1 MHQTISE
8 RWNRISLRTKITGV
22 TVLMLTLGLLVS
34 GIGTA
39 AMLRSYVED
48 QMAARLD
55 TIASGN
61 LGRYFMDEGEEPGAQ
76 ADLNDLTFT
85 SSDEVFVAVYD
96 AETGEFV
103 KHNWQGRDSGMFP
116 QFPAVVTQA
125 DVNSRNSQTGGKYA
139 VYQLPDADGQYTFRA
154 VSALLTADQHGN
166 YAPIVIAISSKD
178 TERLLAVYLTIFLG
192 FGLGVVLVGAL
203 LTRMLVTSTFTPL
216 REVERTAA
224 AIADGDFGQRLGG
237 ATPNTEV
244 GRLNRSLNTM
254 LNRIDRAFRDRARTI
269 EQMRRFVGDASHEL
283 RTPLVSV
290 RGYAELYR
298 MGALQSPDEVA
309 QAMDRIEKEAIRMG
323 GLVEDLL
330 ALARLDEAKPLELA
344 EVDLVPLAR
353 DAALDAMAANPGR
366 TVTVIAPEEL
376 GSTDAASPPTP
387 ELEVDLEADRPTT
400 GAISFAGATLARFRG
415 RRPRGDA
422 PGGAAA
428 RRGGGPKAGAAT
440 SGASRRGQ
448 PARSRGAAADTTMT
462 TIAGSEAPAPTP
474 ASTGAAVV
482 TAPVRRA
489 VVLAEEN
496 KIRQVITNLMA
507 NAIRFTSDDSP
518 IDIRVSI
525 DDSAERAMIEVVDHG
540 EGIPPQISEKIFQ
553 RFWRADTSRTRE
565 TGGSGLG
572 LAIVSSIVAAHNGTV
587 DVIETPGGGATF
599 RVSLPL
605 AGLDGRAA
613 ARGAGLTRPVL
624 PKLAR
629 ADVAHGRR
637 RRARHRPQS
646 RLPSNHRRVEGTTTM
661 TTYHVDAAQ
670 VSAATQTVQ
679 GTIGRIQAEVA
690 SLLGQLTGLQSS
702 WSGQAATAFQ
712 GAVADWR
719 TTQLHVEQ
727 SLAQLNHALGV
738 AAAQYADA
746 EQANARLFL
755 R

>member
-48 QMAARLD
+48 QMASKLD
-55 TIASGN
+55 TIAAGS
-61 LGRYFMDEGEEPGAQ
+61 LDKYFEGQNMPGAK
-76 ADLNDLTFT
+76 ANLDDLSFA
-85 SSDEVFVAVYD
+85 SSDDVFVAIYD
-96 AETGEFV
+96 PITA
-103 KHNWQGRDSGMFP
+103 KLYDHNWEQRGSGSYP
-116 QFPAVVTQA
+116 EIPSSLTVAEVNVT
-125 DVNSRNSQTGGKYA
+125 NERSQSGKYT
-139 VYQLPDADGQYTFRA
+139 VYQLEDESGQPTFRA
-154 VSALLTADQHGN
+154 VSALMTADQHGN
-166 YAPIVIAISSKD
+166 YAPIIIAISSKD

-298 MGALQSPDEVA
+298 MGALQTPDEVA

-376 GSTDAASPPTP
+376 GGADAAGQATP
-387 ELEVDLEADRPTT
+387 ELEVELEPDRPAA
-400 GAISFAGATLARFRG
+400 GAISFAGATLARLRG
-415 RRPRGDA
+415 RRPRG
-422 PGGAAA
+422 GGESPTSGTA
-428 RRGGGPKAGAAT
+428 RRGAGQRAGA
-440 SGASRRGQ
+440 GASGSRRSQ
-448 PARSRGAAADTTMT
+448 SARARTSSSADARITTYPSVEPQGDESLPVT
-462 TIAGSEAPAPTP
+462 T
-474 ASTGAAVV
+474 V
-482 TAPVRRA
+482 TDGTVIAPVRRA

-507 NAIRFTSDDSP
+507 NAIRFTTDDSP
-518 IDIRVSI
+518 IEIRVSV
-525 DDSAERAMIEVVDHG
+525 DDAAERAMIEVVDHG
-540 EGIPPQISEKIFQ
+540 EGIPSQIREKIFQ

-572 LAIVSSIVAAHNGTV
+572 LAIVSSIIAAHNGSV
-587 DVIETPGGGATF
+587 DVVETPGGGATF

-605 AGLDGRAA
+605 AGSSAA
-613 ARGAGLTRPVL
+613 
-624 PKLAR
+624 
-629 ADVAHGRR
+629 
-637 RRARHRPQS
+637 PQS
-646 RLPSNHRRVEGTTTM
+646 VT
-661 TTYHVDAAQ
+661 
-670 VSAATQTVQ
+670 SA
-679 GTIGRIQAEVA
+679 
-690 SLLGQLTGLQSS
+690 
-702 WSGQAATAFQ
+702 
-712 GAVADWR
+712 
-719 TTQLHVEQ
+719 
-727 SLAQLNHALGV
+727 
-738 AAAQYADA
+738 
-746 EQANARLFL
+746 
-755 R
+755 

>member
-1 MHQTISE
+1 MHQTINE

-39 AMLRSYVED
+39 AMLRSYVEE
-48 QMAARLD
+48 QTKGKLAA
-55 TIASGN
+55 IASGD
-61 LGRYFMDEGEEPGAQ
+61 LMKYFTDEGGDADPGTNLD
-76 ADLNDLTFT
+76 DLAFRPAED
-85 SSDEVFVAVYD
+85 VFVAVYD
-96 AETGEFV
+96 EQTG
-103 KHNWQGRDSGMFP
+103 KWAHNWGDRDRAELP
-116 QFPAVVTQA
+116 
-125 DVNSRNSQTGGKYA
+125 
-139 VYQLPDADGQYTFRA
+139 QLPAMLTPAMVNEKNAGGYQVFPLRDADGNSTFRA
-154 VSALLTADQHGN
+154 VAALMTADQHGT
-166 YAPIVIAISSKD
+166 YAPIIIAVSSKA
-178 TERLLAVYLTIFLG
+178 TEQLLAVYLTIFLG
-192 FGLGVVLVGAL
+192 FGLGVVLIGAL

-224 AIADGDFGQRLGG
+224 AIADGDFSQRLGG

-298 MGALQSPDEVA
+298 MGALQSPEEVA

-353 DAALDAMAANPGR
+353 DAALDAMAANPAR
-366 TVTVIAPEEL
+366 TVTVIAPEEV
-376 GSTDAASPPTP
+376 GTTDAASPAP
-387 ELEVDLEADRPTT
+387 ELEVELEAERPAT
-400 GAISFAGATLARFRG
+400 GAISFAGATLARLRG
-415 RRPRGDA
+415 RRPRGEVTHATA
-422 PGGAAA
+422 P
-428 RRGGGPKAGAAT
+428 RRPGGPKSTGSA
-440 SGASRRGQ
+440 SGGSRRQ
-448 PARSRGAAADTTMT
+448 SARSRAAATDAASATVAETAAMASG
-462 TIAGSEAPAPTP
+462 AGRATASSPGEATSP
-474 ASTGAAVV
+474 SGQGGAVV

-525 DDSAERAMIEVVDHG
+525 DDPAERAMIEVIDHG
-540 EGIPPQISEKIFQ
+540 EGIPPQIREKIFQ

-587 DVIETPGGGATF
+587 DVVETPGGGATF

-605 AGLDGRAA
+605 AGSAA
-613 ARGAGLTRPVL
+613 A
-624 PKLAR
+624 
-629 ADVAHGRR
+629 
-637 RRARHRPQS
+637 PQS
-646 RLPSNHRRVEGTTTM
+646 V
-661 TTYHVDAAQ
+661 
-670 VSAATQTVQ
+670 
-679 GTIGRIQAEVA
+679 
-690 SLLGQLTGLQSS
+690 
-702 WSGQAATAFQ
+702 TA
-712 GAVADWR
+712 G
-719 TTQLHVEQ
+719 
-727 SLAQLNHALGV
+727 
-738 AAAQYADA
+738 
-746 EQANARLFL
+746 
-755 R
+755 

>member
-39 AMLRSYVED
+39 AMLRSYVEE
-48 QMAARLD
+48 QTKGKLEA
-55 TIASGN
+55 IASGDLMKYFTDQGDDATSGTDLDN
-61 LGRYFMDEGEEPGAQ
+61 LAFRPAED
-76 ADLNDLTFT
+76 
-85 SSDEVFVAVYD
+85 VFVAVYD
-96 AETGEFV
+96 EATGEFLN
-103 KHNWQGRDSGMFP
+103 HNWRDRARSELP
-116 QFPAVVTQA
+116 ELPATLTA
-125 DVNSRNSQTGGKYA
+125 ATVNAKNAGG
-139 VYQLPDADGQYTFRA
+139 YQVFTLPDSSGNQTFRA
-154 VSALLTADQHGN
+154 VAALMTADQHGN
-166 YAPIVIAISSKD
+166 YAPIIIAISSKD

-298 MGALQSPDEVA
+298 MGALQSRDEVA

-353 DAALDAMAANPGR
+353 DAALDAMAANPRR

-376 GSTDAASPPTP
+376 SGADAASPAP
-387 ELEVDLEADRPTT
+387 ELEVELEADLPAT
-400 GAISFAGATLARFRG
+400 GAISFAGATLARLRG
-415 RRPRGDA
+415 RRPRGEA
-422 PGGAAA
+422 TTGGAG
-428 RRGGGPKAGAAT
+428 RRGGQRAGVAASGSSKRGQAGRSRT
-440 SGASRRGQ
+440 TAADGASTTV
-448 PARSRGAAADTTMT
+448 PAPSPPAESPTT
-462 TIAGSEAPAPTP
+462 GPESAPAT
-474 ASTGAAVV
+474 TTTL

-496 KIRQVITNLMA
+496 KIRQGITNLMA
-507 NAIRFTSDDSP
+507 NAIRFASDDRP
-518 IDIRVSI
+518 IDLRVSI
-525 DDSAERAMIEVVDHG
+525 DDAAERAMIEVVDHG
-540 EGIPPQISEKIFQ
+540 EGIPPQIREKIFQ

-572 LAIVSSIVAAHNGTV
+572 LAIVSSIVAAHNGVV
-587 DVIETPGGGATF
+587 DVVETPGGGATF

-605 AGLDGRAA
+605 AGSAA
-613 ARGAGLTRPVL
+613 A
-624 PKLAR
+624 
-629 ADVAHGRR
+629 
-637 RRARHRPQS
+637 PQ
-646 RLPSNHRRVEGTTTM
+646 RVM
-661 TTYHVDAAQ
+661 
-670 VSAATQTVQ
+670 Q
-679 GTIGRIQAEVA
+679 G
-690 SLLGQLTGLQSS
+690 
-702 WSGQAATAFQ
+702 
-712 GAVADWR
+712 
-719 TTQLHVEQ
+719 
-727 SLAQLNHALGV
+727 
-738 AAAQYADA
+738 
-746 EQANARLFL
+746 
-755 R
+755 